1 MNYKEIIQEV
11 SINLNL
17 PYEVV
22 DKAYTSYWEF
32 VRKMIHVLPL
42 KKDLSEQE
50 FNQLRT
56 SFNVPSLGKLN
67 CQYNK
72 LLGIKYS
79 YKRRKQN

>member
-32 VRKMIHVLPL
+32 VRNIIHVLPL
-42 KKDLSEQE
+42 KKDLSE
-50 FNQLRT
+50 
-56 SFNVPSLGKLN
+56 
-67 CQYNK
+67 
-72 LLGIKYS
+72 
-79 YKRRKQN
+79 